1 MFAVP
6 PLGAIVAAA
15 AVAAGPAGTAFY
27 APPSPLPAGTH
38 GDVIWARPL
47 TTSAALPSAASNTLV
62 LYHTTTASGADRAV
76 SGTVA
81 IPSGPPPAGGWPVI
95 SWAHGT
101 TGDAPACTPSLD
113 TPSAPV
119 HDYLG
124 PIETALDKAVAQGY
138 AVVQTDY
145 EGQGTPGVHP
155 YLVGVAEAR
164 DTIDMVRAARQLEP
178 HLGTRWV
185 AMGHSQGGHAVLFT
199 SALAPAW
206 APELQLLGGVAEAPG
221 AYVSPF
227 IASLAKGTTPT
238 PSFAFGAL
246 FVRAAAAADPSVKL
260 DQIFAPGALALV
272 PQLADRCSGALYRAD
287 SWGGLVP
294 AASFRSDAV
303 LGPLLRFAAQND
315 AGLLKPAVPLFIAQ
329 GSADTTVPQASS
341 DAVDKQLCAGGAT
354 IRYDVYQGLTHRP
367 VVPAAL
373 DDALEWIGA
382 RFAGRPAPS
391 NCGAPPTLHERRGG

>member
-1 MFAVP
+1 MLALSS
-6 PLGAIVAAA
+6 LGAAVVAAA
-15 AVAAGPAGTAFY
+15 IAAGPAGTAFY
-27 APPSPLPAGTH
+27 TPPNPLPPATH

-47 TTSAALPSAASNTLV
+47 TTSAVLPSAASNTLV
-62 LYHTTTASGADRAV
+62 LYHTTTPAGADRAV

-81 IPSGPPPAGGWPVI
+81 IPAGTPPRGGWPVI

-113 TPSAPV
+113 TPTGPV

-124 PIETALDKAVAQGY
+124 PIEVTLDKAVAQGY

-178 HLGTRWV
+178 RLSSRWV

-199 SALAPAW
+199 SVAASSW

-221 AYVSPF
+221 AFVSPF
-227 IASLAKGTTPT
+227 IASLTKAPNAT
-238 PSFAFGAL
+238 PSFAFGGL
-246 FVRAAAAADPSVKL
+246 FMQAAAASDPSVKL
-260 DQIFAPGALALV
+260 DQILAPSALAML
-272 PQLADRCSGALYRAD
+272 PQLLDRCSGALYRAD

-294 AASFRSDAV
+294 ATSFRSDAD
-303 LGPLLRFAAQND
+303 LAPLLRFAALND
-315 AGLLKPAVPLFIAQ
+315 AAPLKPAVPLFIAQ

-341 DAVDKQLCAGGAT
+341 DALDKQLCANGAT
-354 IRYDVYQGLTHRP
+354 VRYDVYQGLAHRP
-367 VVPAAL
+367 VVPASMN
-373 DDALEWIGA
+373 DALEWVGA
-382 RFAGRPAPS
+382 RFAGKPAPS
-391 NCGAPPTLHERRGG
+391 NCGAAPALHGT

>member
-1 MFAVP
+1 MMLALSS
-6 PLGAIVAAA
+6 LGAAVIAAA
-15 AVAAGPAGTAFY
+15 IAIGPAGTAFY
-27 APPSPLPAGTH
+27 TPPTPLPSAAH

-62 LYHTTTASGADRAV
+62 LYRTTGADGKDRAV

-81 IPSGPPPAGGWPVI
+81 IPKGSPPAGGWPVI

-113 TPSAPV
+113 TAAGPV

-124 PIETALDKAVAQGY
+124 PIETTLDKIVAQGY

-178 HLGTRWV
+178 RLGTRWV
-185 AMGHSQGGHAVLFT
+185 VMGHSQGGHAVLFT
-199 SALAPAW
+199 TVAASAW

-221 AYVSPF
+221 AFVSPF
-227 IASLAKGTTPT
+227 IASLSKGTKPT

-246 FVRAAAAADPSVKL
+246 FMEAAAAADPAVKL
-260 DQIFAPGALALV
+260 DTILAPAALALV
-272 PQLADRCSGALYRAD
+272 PQLLDRCSGALYGAD

-294 AASFRSDAV
+294 SSAFRTDAN
-303 LGPLLRFAAQND
+303 LAPLLRFAAQND
-315 AGLLKPAVPLFIAQ
+315 AAGLRPGVPLFIAQ
-329 GSADTTVPQASS
+329 GSTDTTIPQTST
-341 DAVDKQLCAGGAT
+341 DALDKLLCANGAT
-354 IRYDVYQGLTHRP
+354 VRYDVYTGLSHRP
-367 VVPAAL
+367 IVPAAL
-373 DDALEWIGA
+373 NDAMEWVGA

-391 NCGAPPTLHERRGG
+391 NCGTAPTMHGP